1 MSWLFKSGRCGISC
15 YNGRTYTLANAN
27 EDASSTVVVTP
38 MESEVYVDPVN
49 VEETRWKG
57 CKAREIGEGIK
68 LFYYGVETRK
78 NGVAI
83 AVEGFESVHGG
94 RGLGFRNQDGER
106 IVDMAEA
113 HDLAIT
119 STFFVKRESQKVT
132 YCSGGQ
138 KSEVDHILVR
148 RNALKTI
155 KDVKSIPGEEIAG
168 QHRPVVADM
177 CIALPKKTKTHAE
190 PRIRWWKMTKESQKG
205 LREKIVEVGLPD
217 PSGPIDS
224 VWARAANIILKCE
237 RDTLGETVGGRKG
250 DMAAWFWNENLQ
262 RVVKA
267 KKNAYK
273 VWQDTKSLAAS
284 NDYKSKMKAAKAA
297 VAKAENAALDELYK
311 KLDTSQAE
319 KFVFRLAKARHK
331 NSLDV
336 TEVRTVKSGNGIVLK
351 DPAEVKERWK
361 QYFSH
366 LLNQESPR
374 KERISA
380 RPVVG
385 PVQSWSVE
393 EIRKEMK
400 KMKIGKAVGPDGV
413 PVEAWKVLGESGL
426 LWLTTFFNNITRSER
441 IPDAWRDSVV
451 IPVFKRK
458 GDIMDCA
465 NYRGMKLTA
474 YTMKVYERLLD
485 SRLRDMVEI
494 AADQF
499 GFTSE
504 RSTIDAIFIARQ
516 VMEKYREKSKP

>member
-1 MSWLFKSGRCGISC
+1 
-15 YNGRTYTLANAN
+15 
-27 EDASSTVVVTP
+27 
-38 MESEVYVDPVN
+38 
-49 VEETRWKG
+49 
-57 CKAREIGEGIK
+57 
-68 LFYYGVETRK
+68 
-78 NGVAI
+78 
-83 AVEGFESVHGG
+83 
-94 RGLGFRNQDGER
+94 
-106 IVDMAEA
+106 
-113 HDLAIT
+113 
-119 STFFVKRESQKVT
+119 
-132 YCSGGQ
+132 
-138 KSEVDHILVR
+138 
-148 RNALKTI
+148 
-155 KDVKSIPGEEIAG
+155 
-168 QHRPVVADM
+168 
-177 CIALPKKTKTHAE
+177 
-190 PRIRWWKMTKESQKG
+190 
-205 LREKIVEVGLPD
+205 
-217 PSGPIDS
+217 
-224 VWARAANIILKCE
+224 
-237 RDTLGETVGGRKG
+237 
-250 DMAAWFWNENLQ
+250 MAAWFWNENLQ